1 MVQTKPGTSVVVG
14 VDGSSSA
21 VHAAVWAVEEA
32 VSRDIPLRLIHVI
45 QSTAV
50 DVRREAD
57 EGEAALDAAHS
68 AVTQTGRIVK
78 VDSALVRGPVAA
90 TLVAESSDAAM
101 LCVGSAGVGR
111 RLIKY
116 LGSIAAAVAQS
127 APCQVAVIRTS
138 DGECRPAPGDIAVV
152 IEHSRDLD
160 TILEIALQERQLR
173 HGDLLILNVAS
184 SRLLELLPEDV
195 DRRLNAW
202 LGKHSDVT
210 AHVVVA
216 PDDIAELLAAR
227 ATPVRLTVVAAG
239 GAATHVVGPY
249 GRYVLQDTDCSV
261 LVVPPS

>member
-14 VDGSSSA
+14 IDGSPSA
-21 VHAAVWAVEEA
+21 IHAAVWAVEEA
-32 VSRDIPLRLIHVI
+32 VSRDVPLRLVHVI

-50 DVRREAD
+50 DVHREAD
-57 EGEAALDAAHS
+57 EGEVALHAAHS

-78 VDSALVRGPVAA
+78 VESALVRGPVAA

-116 LGSIAAAVAQS
+116 LGSIAAAVAES
-127 APCQVAVIRTS
+127 APCQVGIIRTS
-138 DGECRPAPGDIAVV
+138 GGKNQSTPGDIAVV

-160 TILEIALQERQLR
+160 TVLEIALEERQLR

-184 SRLLELLPEDV
+184 SRILELLPEDV

-202 LGKHSDVT
+202 LDRHSDVT
-210 AHVVVA
+210 AHVIVA
-216 PDDIAELLAAR
+216 PDDIPELLAGR
-227 ATPVRLTVVAAG
+227 ATPVRLTVVTAG

-249 GRYVLQDTDCSV
+249 GRFVLQDTDCSV